1 MIRGYPDIFSH
12 YTKEGERTMMN
23 EKMFRKVERLVATIG
38 GRYFTVETESNHI
51 SINIFSDFWYEIF
64 RSMAYLYNRVILA
77 PIETYNKKF
86 VLIDDFCGLDIT
98 KWETTIVIV
107 DTFSQLSKE
116 TINKISDKDFK
127 DYFIGD

>member
-1 MIRGYPDIFSH
+1 
-12 YTKEGERTMMN
+12 MMN